1 MVYLLAFVVFEAAWF
16 IPFRT
21 VFKNAH
27 FSDPYA
33 YVSLIPIIGPLA
45 CIWILAS
52 KPWPL
57 RLKIVRVPTGP
68 SELH

>member
-1 MVYLLAFVVFEAAWF
+1 MVYLLAFVVFEAVWF
-16 IPFRT
+16 APFRT
-21 VFKNAH
+21 VFKCAR
-27 FSDPYA
+27 FSVLYA

-57 RLKIVRVPTGP
+57 KSKMVRSPAQ
-68 SELH
+68 